1 MKRLSLLIACLLA
14 PGAAFAGNST
24 LTYTT
29 AQSTAI
35 QTRLI
40 PRYNADHCARFG
52 LGPTCTT
59 AELVTAGCTNV
70 VRRTVT
76 IESCTIF
83 AQNATGEQ
91 AFLQEVANQELV
103 TVFNKLIA
111 TQGSAYSTAQC
122 NIFNALSPA
131 AKQAD
136 CTAHGLPTDCDPCP

>member
-1 MKRLSLLIACLLA
+1 MKRLVFLLA
-14 PGAAFAGNST
+14 SLVFAASAEAGNST
-24 LTYTT
+24 LTYTA

-40 PRYNADHCARFG
+40 PRYNADHCAKFG
-52 LGPTCTT
+52 LPSTCNTSDLT
-59 AELVTAGCTNV
+59 TAGCVNI

-83 AQNATGEQ
+83 AQNAAGEQ

-103 TVFNKLIA
+103 AVFNKLIV
-111 TQGSAYSTAQC
+111 TQGSAYSNAQC
-122 NIFNALSPA
+122 AIFNALSPA